1 MCITCIYLYT
11 YLFFYLRIFIY
22 IIIETKQYIMANDKQ
37 TQNAIVRQNQSSN
50 VRQLLKDKGM
60 IGYVSTYELAVY
72 VQLWSDFCEQGLT
85 PEIKKRFQSFDKI
98 MEERIQSAKSE
109 IDGLLVD

>member
-1 MCITCIYLYT
+1 
-11 YLFFYLRIFIY
+11 
-22 IIIETKQYIMANDKQ
+22 MADYKQ

-85 PEIKKRFQSFDKI
+85 PEIKKRFKAFDSI
-98 MEERIQSAKSE
+98 MAKRIQDAKMD
-109 IDGLLVD
+109 IDGLLID